1 MMSKERE
8 LLQKILTAYRKD
20 ESCMSWGVANK
31 IEELLA
37 QPEQEPVA
45 WMYDWKT
52 PVGKNREVQHV
63 FTSKNHL
70 TTDLTHI
77 LNDIENVR
85 PLYTAPP
92 TRVSLREHIDNN
104 KEWYQIGYEK
114 AKQELKRKSLS
125 TKQAEDLWET
135 TFKSA
140 VPYYIFDEIVVAA
153 EQYHDI
159 RDDYE

>member
-1 MMSKERE
+1 MSKERA
-8 LLQKILTAYRKD
+8 LLERVRAGDDDGNWSISHRLYKD
-20 ESCMSWGVANK
+20 
-31 IEELLA
+31 IQELLA
-37 QPEQEPVA
+37 QPEP
-45 WMYDWKT
+45 D
-52 PVGKNREVQHV
+52 R
-63 FTSKNHL
+63 
-70 TTDLTHI
+70 
-77 LNDIENVR
+77 
-85 PLYTAPP
+85 
-92 TRVSLREHIDNN
+92 LREHINLN